1 MNLSHALGESTE
13 NWLAF
18 TQDNVAEEVSSNL
31 DRKLF
36 ELLLAISRCLNNME
50 EMLNTSVLSTEEAAV
65 QQALYEVTAPNA
77 SGKEKPLWI
86 SDIAEYMWPGIS
98 SLFFWHYSGT
108 ASPNYFVLHRF
119 GPVSFNNYQLDSC
132 SLLQAGVLA
141 QTIFTHVVFSFN
153 PLDSVCGAAK
163 TSC

>member
-1 MNLSHALGESTE
+1 MNLSHALGERTE

-65 QQALYEVTAPNA
+65 QQALYEVTVPNPP
-77 SGKEKPLWI
+77 GMEKPQWI
-86 SDIAEYMWPGIS
+86 SVTADYLWPGIS
-98 SLFFWHYSGT
+98 SLFFWLY
-108 ASPNYFVLHRF
+108 
-119 GPVSFNNYQLDSC
+119 
-132 SLLQAGVLA
+132 
-141 QTIFTHVVFSFN
+141 
-153 PLDSVCGAAK
+153 
-163 TSC
+163 

>member
-1 MNLSHALGESTE
+1 MYLSHALGKSTD

-65 QQALYEVTAPNA
+65 QQALYEVTAPNP
-77 SGKEKPLWI
+77 SGKEKPQWI
-86 SDIAEYMWPGIS
+86 SVTEYMAWYFLSEIM
-98 SLFFWHYSGT
+98 L
-108 ASPNYFVLHRF
+108 PNYFVLHRF
-119 GPVSFNNYQLDSC
+119 EPVAFNNYQLESC
-132 SLLQAGVLA
+132 CFL
-141 QTIFTHVVFSFN
+141 
-153 PLDSVCGAAK
+153 
-163 TSC
+163 